1 MDVARAARATA
12 QIQPEQLFM
21 ETPPIVF
28 DEWQEIP
35 ELWNLVR
42 RAVNDHEGKGLYI
55 LTGSARPR
63 DNARMHSGADR
74 IGRLRMRPMSLFETR
89 HSSGQISLKRFLIGE
104 DPSGRA
110 ERLTI
115 HNLLERIVIGG
126 WPDLLDATER
136 AARTWLRDYL
146 RNVAEVDVPGMGLRR
161 NPANIE
167 RLLTSLGRSAAT
179 PLNLTALARDVGR
192 ATGSGRIR
200 NAVQLPR
207 RFGQTDAG
215 RSDSSLAA
223 AHEISNPTPHNTGQS
238 LRGSFARGIGTR
250 SGS

>member
-1 MDVARAARATA
+1 
-12 QIQPEQLFM
+12 
-21 ETPPIVF
+21 
-28 DEWQEIP
+28 
-35 ELWNLVR
+35 
-42 RAVNDHEGKGLYI
+42 
-55 LTGSARPR
+55 
-63 DNARMHSGADR
+63 MHSGADR

-110 ERLTI
+110 ERLAI
-115 HNLLERIVIGG
+115 HNLFERIVIGG